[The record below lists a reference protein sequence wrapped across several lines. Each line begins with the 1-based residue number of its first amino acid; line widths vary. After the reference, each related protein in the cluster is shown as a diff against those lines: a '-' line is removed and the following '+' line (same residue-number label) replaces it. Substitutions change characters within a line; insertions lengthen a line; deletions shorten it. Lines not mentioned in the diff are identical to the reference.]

1 MKTYAQ
7 ERAEHPEA
15 SSVIER
21 LLAPGLEDP
30 YPLYGW
36 LREYAPVHFSSQ
48 LGAYVLTRFADCDF
62 VLKNAELFPAPDE
75 DTLLQAMPE
84 TRHIDPVRVLVTSIV
99 NSNPPKHTRLRRR
112 VSRAFAARQVEQQTR
127 DVLRIADDHV
137 RAVTDRSS
145 GRAIDL
151 HEELSVPVPLRVLA
165 QLLGLPLDND
175 RMLAAL
181 IPRVMNVFDPSADA
195 QTLADADAAFG
206 QLTTH
211 LWDLVEQRRASPRDD
226 LVSALV
232 TVDAEDDQL
241 SDEELQAMLIAL
253 LTAGFETTATA
264 IDISVL
270 ALLRHPE
277 YRTDLRSYEGAM
289 RFTDEVL
296 RWDPSGPM
304 SAGFRVAADDVTFGD
319 HEVPAGSQVRVLF
332 GAANRD
338 PAANVDPDRFDPHR
352 ASSQSLAFGG
362 GIHHCLG
369 RNLAR
374 LEVTAVLMAIA
385 DHMPTL
391 ELSGEPIRRR
401 SLPLRDFSFLQ
412 ARLS

>member
-1 MKTYAQ
+1 M
-7 ERAEHPEA
+7 
-15 SSVIER
+15 
-21 LLAPGLEDP
+21 
-30 YPLYGW
+30 
-36 LREYAPVHFSSQ
+36 
-48 LGAYVLTRFADCDF
+48 
-62 VLKNAELFPAPDE
+62 
-75 DTLLQAMPE
+75 
-84 TRHIDPVRVLVTSIV
+84 
-99 NSNPPKHTRLRRR
+99 
-112 VSRAFAARQVEQQTR
+112 
-127 DVLRIADDHV
+127 
-137 RAVTDRSS
+137 
-145 GRAIDL
+145 
-151 HEELSVPVPLRVLA
+151 PVPLRVLA